1 MGTVDQRTNIM
12 NKLFLEELDVRG
24 KRVLVRVDFNVPF
37 DEEGEISDD
46 LRIRESLPTIR
57 WLVDHGARTILMS
70 HRGRP
75 KGKVVGALSLEP
87 VAMRLGELLRKE
99 VPLAPDCI
107 GPEVKRKLQGLGD
120 GDVLLLEN
128 LRFREGEE
136 KNDAT
141 FAAELASLGEI
152 YVNDAFGTVHRA
164 HASTE
169 GVTHNISQRAGG
181 YLMRKELDYLG
192 KALEDPDRPFVGVIG
207 GAKVSGKIHVIEALL
222 KKVDTLLIGGG
233 MAYTFFKAM
242 GREIGGSLLE
252 EDRIEVAKRILD
264 ETQGK
269 GTLLLPVDCV
279 AADSFS
285 NEADAIVVDADK
297 IPADRQGLDIG
308 PRSVEIF
315 TQVVREARTVIWNGP
330 MGVFEMENFSKG
342 TRAVAEALAAS
353 TAAGG
358 TTIVGGGD
366 SALAIT
372 QAGLRSKVSHV
383 STGGGAS
390 LKLLEGKRLPGV
402 EALSE
407 V

>member
-1 MGTVDQRTNIM
+1 MS
-12 NKLFLEELDVRG
+12 KLFLEDLDVRG

-37 DEEGEISDD
+37 DDEGEISDD
-46 LRIRESLPTIR
+46 LRIRASLPTIR
-57 WLVDHGARTILMS
+57 WLVDHGARTIVMS

-75 KGKVVGALSLEP
+75 KGKVVAELSLEP
-87 VAMRLGELLRKE
+87 VALRLGELLRRE

-120 GDVLLLEN
+120 GGVLLLEN
-128 LRFREGEE
+128 LRFQKGEE
-136 KNDAT
+136 NNDPA

-169 GVTHNISQRAGG
+169 GVTHNISQRAAG

-192 KALEDPDRPFVGVIG
+192 EALKDPKRPFVAVIG

-222 KKVDTLLIGGG
+222 KKVDSLLIGGG

-242 GREIGGSLLE
+242 GLEVGGSLLE
-252 EDRIEVAKRILD
+252 DDSIAVAKRILE
-264 ETQGK
+264 ETREGK
-269 GTLLLPVDCV
+269 GNLLLPVDCI
-279 AADSFS
+279 AADRFS
-285 NEADAIVVDADK
+285 NDADTVTVDADK
-297 IPADRQGLDIG
+297 IPVDRQGLDIG
-308 PRSVEIF
+308 PRSVDLF
-315 TQVVREARTVIWNGP
+315 TQVVREAKTVVWNGP
-330 MGVFEMENFSKG
+330 MGVFEMENFSRG
-342 TRAVAEALAAS
+342 TFAVAEALAAC

-358 TTIVGGGD
+358 ITIVGGGD

-372 QAGLRSKVSHV
+372 QAGLGSQVSHV

-390 LKLLEGKRLPGV
+390 LELLEGKRLPGV